1 MSTIPVVS
9 YPYQAQNV
17 QTVYPQQ
24 PITTKAFESFSGEA
38 ELLKKAY
45 DSYMKNVGGYQ
56 NVNGQMVHVTTAF
69 HLDENAQR
77 TAMAIENRLIALGV
91 LPQFPQQPQMSL
103 AQPKQMWT
111 DPSKQISYLA

>member
-9 YPYQAQNV
+9 YPYQVQNV

-24 PITTKAFESFSGEA
+24 PVNIEDRESFPGEA
-38 ELLKKAY
+38 KLLMQVY
-45 DSYMKNVGGYQ
+45 QSYMNNVGGYQ
-56 NVNGQMVHVTTAF
+56 NINGQMVHVTTKF

-77 TAMAIENRLIALGV
+77 TAMAIEDRLIKLGA
-91 LPQFPQQPQMSL
+91 LPQLPQQPQMSL

-111 DPSKQISYLA
+111 DPTRQISYNA